1 MRYSMHISAPQSG
14 ICIRAISMNINI
26 RLSGVL
32 RIGLALLT
40 SASLSLAFATDA
52 APLAFA
58 VSAQARTDFSGH
70 WTLNT
75 ELSDSPQEKAK
86 EAMQALKQ
94 GKNGGRGMGGA
105 AGGKGGGMG
114 GGRKGRGAQEGMA
127 GHSETPSREMFALL
141 VTSQKLDISHQEPLL
156 LIADENDQQQR
167 IYTDFR
173 GASVSASGGVQQRTS
188 IAGWEGAALV
198 VETTMSGGS
207 RLIQTYQ
214 IDVKTGRLLI
224 GVAASLP
231 EKQALAYRLVYDRLQ
246 PGVDAVNR

>member
-1 MRYSMHISAPQSG
+1 MHISAPQSG
-14 ICIRAISMNINI
+14 ICIRAISMNINM

-40 SASLSLAFATDA
+40 SASLSLAFAT
-52 APLAFA
+52 
-58 VSAQARTDFSGH
+58 SAQARTDFSGH
-70 WTLNT
+70 WALNT

-86 EAMQALKQ
+86 EAMQAAKQ
-94 GKNGGRGMGGA
+94 GKDGGRGMGGA
-105 AGGKGGGMG
+105 AGKGGGMG
-114 GGRKGRGAQEGMA
+114 GVRKGRGAQEGIA

-141 VTSQKLDISHQEPLL
+141 VTSEKLDISHQEPLL

-173 GASVSASGGVQQRTS
+173 GASVSASGGLQQRTS

-198 VETTMSGGS
+198 VETTMIGGAT
-207 RLIQTYQ
+207 LIQTYQ
-214 IDVKTGRLLI
+214 VDVKTGQLMI
-224 GVAASLP
+224 SVAASLQ

-246 PGVDAVNR
+246 PGVDTSNR